1 MELSKEQIQ
10 YIDHR
15 LENEGV
21 KYWDIRIEMID
32 HVVSDV
38 EKRMDNEESFD
49 DAIKNSFIFLG
60 HNGNFDDL
68 LKSRQKL
75 YQRLNNKSF
84 LKEFKLFFTSFKSV
98 FSYMLIILICYL
110 FQDERLIIKIL
121 IASSLSAFTL
131 VTVFSLV
138 HSKKVFKSASLLANF
153 NFLSISL
160 TLLNCFIFFPRV
172 FMDIDKLPNEYLALV
187 VVIIYPFFYVSY
199 INFFKGYKKIN
210 ASYLK
215 LIKE

>member
-1 MELSKEQIQ
+1 MELTKEQIH
-10 YIDHR
+10 YIDSR
-15 LENEGV
+15 LEYEGV
-21 KYWDIRIEMID
+21 KYWDIRIEMLD

-60 HNGNFDDL
+60 HNGSFDDL

-75 YQRLNNKSF
+75 YQKLNNKSF
-84 LKEFKLFFTSFKSV
+84 LKEFKLFFTSFKSA
-98 FSYMLIILICYL
+98 FSYMLIILICYF
-110 FQDERLIIKIL
+110 FQDEKSLIKIL
-121 IASSLSAFTL
+121 IATSMIAFLL
-131 VTVFSLV
+131 VTVFSLI

-153 NFLSISL
+153 NFLTIYLSL
-160 TLLNCFIFFPRV
+160 FNCFIFFPKV

-210 ASYLK
+210 AYYLK

>member
-1 MELSKEQIQ
+1 MGLTEQQIQ

-21 KYWDIRIEMID
+21 KYWDIRIEMLD

-38 EKRMDNEESFD
+38 EKRIDGGENFN

-60 HNGNFDDL
+60 HNGSFEDL
-68 LKSRQKL
+68 IKNRQKL
-75 YQRLNNKSF
+75 YQKLNNKSF
-84 LKEFKLFFTSFKSV
+84 IKEFKLFFTSFKSL
-98 FSYMLIILICYL
+98 FSFILIMLISYL
-110 FQDERLIIKIL
+110 FQDEKSVIKIL
-121 IASSLSAFTL
+121 IASSMIAFLL
-131 VTVFSLV
+131 VTIFSLI

-153 NFLSISL
+153 NFLTISL
-160 TLLNCFIFFPRV
+160 SLFNCFIFFPKV
-172 FMDIDKLPNEYLALV
+172 FMDIEKLSNTYLALV

-199 INFFKGYKKIN
+199 KNFFKGYKKIN
-210 ASYLK
+210 ATYLK